1 MPDPFIGEIRMFAGS
16 YAPQYWAFCNGQLLP
31 IAENQALFSLLG
43 YVYGGTQGVSFALPD
58 LRGRV
63 PVHVGTGAGLSSKA
77 LGQRGGTEYVSL
89 TSAQL
94 PAHAHMVD
102 LKATGEVNVKMSASS
117 AKGDTAIPGPT
128 TVPAQVLS
136 GLIPLNAYS
145 TSPDTTLLPVN
156 TSTTVNVSGNTAM
169 TGAGRPVF
177 IEQPFLAINFI
188 IALQGAYPP
197 KG

>member
-1 MPDPFIGEIRMFAGS
+1 MPDPFIGEIRMFAGN
-16 YAPQYWAFCNGQLLP
+16 YAPHYWALCNGQLLP
-31 IAENQALFSLLG
+31 IAGNEALFSLLG
-43 YVYGGTQGVSFALPD
+43 YVYGGNNGVNFALPD

-63 PVHVGTGAGLSSKA
+63 PVHVGTGIGLSSKA
-77 LGQRGGTEYVSL
+77 WGQRGGTEYVSL

-117 AKGDTAIPGPT
+117 AKGDTTVPGPD
-128 TVPAQVLS
+128 TVPAQMLT
-136 GLIPLNAYS
+136 GLQPIKAYS
-145 TSPDTTLLPVN
+145 TSPDTTLLPIN

-169 TGAGRPVF
+169 MGAGRPVF

-188 IALQGAYPP
+188 IALQGSYPP